1 MSKSDFVN
9 RESELEMLE
18 SKFESGEAAL
28 YSQFK
33 CLRALSSAQQG
44 HYLTGSSNLC
54 AGQILI
60 SKIFSGYWSCSV
72 FVIAGCKTAHAM
84 PGIPSVRDPGE
95 DTETPLLH
103 DV

>member
-1 MSKSDFVN
+1 MKQP
-9 RESELEMLE
+9 EA
-18 SKFESGEAAL
+18 FEPLVQCWEAAL

-84 PGIPSVRDPGE
+84 PGIPSVRDPGGYRNPV
-95 DTETPLLH
+95 TTTYN
-103 DV
+103 

>member
-1 MSKSDFVN
+1 MRRLSSDW
-9 RESELEMLE
+9 ESTRLKIEL
-18 SKFESGEAAL
+18 SPVQIREAAL